1 MSGPL
6 SFKQILNAPPS
17 TFSPSDSV
25 LIIIDAQNEYANGKL
40 AITNLARSRPNILKL
55 LNAFRKANGHIVH
68 VLHQLPE
75 GAPVFTPN
83 TDRALEYEEHSA
95 DADSIDEAVTADK
108 HTPASYTHNNLKAT
122 LDKTSF
128 KKILLVGYLAH
139 IRVSTTP
146 RECVQSGFD
155 VELVSSA

>member
-68 VLHQLPE
+68 VLHQVPV

-83 TDRALEYEEHSA
+83 TDLALEFEELRPT
-95 DADSIDEAVTADK
+95 ADSTDKEVTITK
-108 HTPASYTHNNLKAT
+108 HFPGSFTQTNLKEI
-122 LDKTSF
+122 LDKSGL
-128 KKILLVGYLAH
+128 KKILLVGYMA
-139 IRVSTTP
+139 
-146 RECVQSGFD
+146 
-155 VELVSSA
+155 